1 MTSQGVGSALRGAR
15 PYRDVRESFR
25 EGDLLAFRGRSLVSA
40 TIRALTGSQYSHV
53 GLVYLFEAR
62 VYCLEAVGSGVRLC
76 LMSELAR
83 RYAGGIDYV
92 AVDASDEIRR
102 QAVSFGFQQ
111 LGRPFDYFGLARFFL
126 FLSLGLRPRARRDM
140 RWFCAEL
147 VAEAYRRQGIRLT
160 RDPSCYA
167 TPRALVEGPR
177 TQKFFTIK
185 P

>member
-1 MTSQGVGSALRGAR
+1 VTNALGGSALRGAR
-15 PYRDVRESFR
+15 PYRDVREAFR

-53 GLVYLFEAR
+53 GLAYLFETR

-83 RYAGGIDYV
+83 RYAGGIDYF
-92 AVDASDEIRR
+92 AVDAAVEARH

-111 LGRPFDYFGLARFFL
+111 LGRPFDYLGLARFFL
-126 FLSLGLRPRARRDM
+126 FLSLGLRPRPRRDT

-147 VAEAYRRQGIRLT
+147 VAEAYRRQGIPLT

-177 TQKFFTIK
+177 ARKLFTIK

>member
-1 MTSQGVGSALRGAR
+1 MTSAPGRSALREVR
-15 PYRDVRESFR
+15 PYREVRELFR
-25 EGDLLAFRGRSLVSA
+25 DGDLLAFRGRSLVSA
-40 TIRALTGSQYSHV
+40 TVRALTGSQYSHV
-53 GLVYLFEAR
+53 GLAYLFEAR

-92 AVDASDEIRR
+92 AVDAGDEARR

-111 LGRPFDYFGLARFFL
+111 LGRSFDYLGLARFFV
-126 FLSLGLRPRARRDM
+126 FLTLGLRPRARRDT

-160 RDPSCYA
+160 SDPSCYA

-177 TQKFFTIK
+177 VKKLFTIK